1 MSIQEY
7 LEGAGY
13 DPALRSL
20 TKDRGKTCIANIRG
34 LATIEKAFGDPRARA
49 DFQDSVGRF
58 IAEAIKE
65 KLARDFGNPNAGESV
80 E

>member
-1 MSIQEY
+1 MSINDY
-7 LEGAGY
+7 LEGVGY

-20 TKDRGKTCIANIRG
+20 TKNGGKTLIANIRG
-34 LATIEKAFGDPRARA
+34 WATIEKAFGDPRAGA

-58 IAEAIKE
+58 IAEAIQE

>member
-1 MSIQEY
+1 MSINDY
-7 LEGAGY
+7 LEGVGY

-34 LATIEKAFGDPRARA
+34 WATIEKAFGDSSAGA

-58 IAEAIKE
+58 FAEAIRE
-65 KLARDFGNPNAGESV
+65 KLASDFGNPNAGESV